1 MSVLSLRR
9 LWLTVH
15 RWVAL
20 SVGWVLA
27 LVALM
32 GAILVVA
39 QPLDRAAHPELFNAA
54 ALEQAPAADPAA
66 ASLDAIQRRLANEFG
81 PAASF
86 TFRPPRGPDDT
97 LWVLVRGPWSGTV
110 YLQPETGREQGRRAE
125 TEGFVN
131 IAFKLHSS
139 LMLQDIGKALLAWIA
154 LSYLFL
160 LVTGLVLWW
169 PRRWPPVLRIE
180 WRKGALRALFDLHR
194 TGGALLGLVIAVS
207 VASGAYMAWR
217 PLGDLV
223 SALAGSTPLKPPS
236 LGKRAKDAADP
247 RPMPLDEIVARA
259 RSRFPGAPV
268 GYVQVPARPDR
279 PIRVRLRL
287 ADDPHP
293 NGLTSVWLDPRSG
306 EVLAVHR
313 WNELDTGAKAVAY
326 VYPLHIGELGGP
338 AHEVLIFV
346 CGITLFGLGASGL
359 WLWWRRR

>member
-1 MSVLSLRR
+1 VVSLRR

-20 SVGWVLA
+20 GVGWVLA
-27 LVALM
+27 LVALL
-32 GAILVVA
+32 GAVLVVA
-39 QPLDRAAHPELFNAA
+39 QPLDRAAHPELFRAA
-54 ALEQAPAADPAA
+54 PLGQPSAVDASP
-66 ASLDAIQRRLANEFG
+66 ASLESIQQRLANEFG
-81 PAASF
+81 AAASF
-86 TFRPPRGPDDT
+86 TFRPPREHDDT

-131 IAFKLHSS
+131 IVFKLHSS
-139 LMLQDIGKALLAWIA
+139 LMLQDIGKAMLAWIA

-169 PRRWPPVLRIE
+169 LRRWPPVLRIE

-194 TGGALLGLVIAVS
+194 TGGALLGLVITVS

-223 SALAGSTPLKPPS
+223 SALAGSTPLKAPALS
-236 LGKRAKDAADP
+236 KRAKDVADS

-293 NGLTSVWLDPRSG
+293 NGLTSVWMDPRNG

-338 AHEVLIFV
+338 AQQVLIFIS
-346 CGITLFGLGASGL
+346 GITLAGLGGSGL

>member
-1 MSVLSLRR
+1 MLSLRR

-20 SVGWVLA
+20 GVGWVLT

-39 QPLDRAAHPELFNAA
+39 QPLDRAAHPELFEAA
-54 ALEQAPAADPAA
+54 PLAQASATDTSP
-66 ASLDAIQRRLANEFG
+66 ASLEAIRQRLASEFG
-81 PAASF
+81 ADASF
-86 TFRPPRGPDDT
+86 TFRPPRERDDT

-131 IAFKLHSS
+131 VLFKLHSS
-139 LMLQDIGKALLAWIA
+139 LMLQDIGKAMLAWIA
-154 LSYLFL
+154 LAYLFL
-160 LVTGLVLWW
+160 LTTGLVLWW

-217 PLGDLV
+217 PLGDIV
-223 SALAGSTPLKPPS
+223 STLAGSTPLKAPVLP
-236 LGKRAKDAADP
+236 KRAKDAAP
-247 RPMPLDEIVARA
+247 TPPVPLDEIVARA
-259 RSRFPGAPV
+259 QARLNGAPV

-293 NGLTSVWLDPRSG
+293 NGLTSVWMDPRSG

-326 VYPLHIGELGGP
+326 VYPLHIGELGGT
-338 AHEVLIFV
+338 AQQVLIFV
-346 CGITLFGLGASGL
+346 SGIALAGLGGSGL